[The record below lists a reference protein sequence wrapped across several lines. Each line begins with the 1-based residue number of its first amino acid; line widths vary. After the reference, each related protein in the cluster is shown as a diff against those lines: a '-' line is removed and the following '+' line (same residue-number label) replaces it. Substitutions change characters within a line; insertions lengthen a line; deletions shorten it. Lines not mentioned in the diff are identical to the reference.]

1 MVKPGKATRK
11 SINIS
16 TGIIFGFF
24 VIFLVVFGIILSEFS
39 ISYQQ
44 SDPETFPVFIT
55 YLPLLCY
62 LGSIF
67 CGVGLIIF
75 LRNATSQKSRETQS
89 RKKIKSGSIYKQA
102 LFVIIFVFAFIITL
116 PLPVV

>member
-44 SDPETFPVFIT
+44 SDPEAFPVFIM
-55 YLPLLCY
+55 
-62 LGSIF
+62 
-67 CGVGLIIF
+67 
-75 LRNATSQKSRETQS
+75 LRADSDGDGINDGAEDAD
-89 RKKIKSGSIYKQA
+89 G
-102 LFVIIFVFAFIITL
+102 
-116 PLPVV
+116 